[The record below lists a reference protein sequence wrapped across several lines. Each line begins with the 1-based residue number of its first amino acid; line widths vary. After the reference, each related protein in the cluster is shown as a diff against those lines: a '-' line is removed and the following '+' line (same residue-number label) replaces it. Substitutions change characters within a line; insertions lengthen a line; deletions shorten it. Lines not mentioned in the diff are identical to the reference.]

1 MSIRFNFQDEF
12 VKFLFSEYPIEVLSL
27 KISDIKSLN
36 FDNEYTLYENYRLI
50 SDKYFAYPLL
60 PKEDSSLNSPDI
72 IEYGHF
78 PTNGQEVIINQGFA
92 HTYYPGIPFEDII
105 GRPLIC
111 SGNSFIIAGIL
122 SDLTQGN
129 KVDIVYYLNY
139 YQAVDQPQHY
149 EQPTVFIPYETIVQV
164 GEIVDS
170 EYKVIKFEGLY
181 GNWDTVEIFRQK
193 CGGVLS
199 PWDRDILESQ
209 TLIEKVFLIVIEYIN
224 GDEALK
230 DIDFLTWYLKK
241 GDVIQFKLSDGTF
254 THSMIIY
261 DDNEICDG
269 NHRGQSGTC
278 SGKDKKELLYAQHS
292 TNSAGNYNNGHVR
305 ALLENNDNRIVFTKI
320 KRDV

>member
-209 TLIEKVFLIVIEYIN
+209 TLIEKVFLIVIGIILVLSFI
-224 GDEALK
+224 AL
-230 DIDFLTWYLKK
+230 IFLNNQIHLDLFY
-241 GDVIQFKLSDGTF
+241 
-254 THSMIIY
+254 
-261 DDNEICDG
+261 
-269 NHRGQSGTC
+269 RR
-278 SGKDKKELLYAQHS
+278 KELGYLQIFNVPKRTIRRLLLLEYEIKIILS
-292 TNSAGNYNNGHVR
+292 LLL
-305 ALLENNDNRIVFTKI
+305 ALLAFVFIIVIAHVFLNISGWIPTGYMLFFSLQYS
-320 KRDV
+320 RMA